1 MVRSLLAQLQLSV
14 GVGAGAHLSPSLKIL
29 ILALRMVGACL
40 VSSSHPASKSAP
52 HLSCEHVAEDPAVTA
67 ASIASPD
74 RPLWKPL
81 CRPQFNS
88 PALPPSNPQAVRGR
102 VPARERDS
110 QEVGTG
116 RYAGAA
122 LPDGASQP
130 QARLVSDE
138 RHRRRLDGG
147 VERRLDDGERHGQ
160 RHAPLASMAASI
172 HLPRY
177 NSEAACESY
186 EAQLGV
192 VARHYGW
199 SPVTIAARLCLA
211 LEGKALQALVDLPV
225 EEHGNLEALK
235 ATLRQRFGRVPTV
248 QVLRQQL
255 RERRRGKGERLG
267 VLAAELRTL
276 VRQAYPDFAASV
288 WDELALHAFF
298 NVLAPS
304 SLQRHVRLS
313 KVTSLSQV
321 VEEAERAELI
331 LKDVQQEPRVE
342 APSNAGAV
350 RNADTRPASVAP
362 QSQRETSSGPPTEGW
377 GAPES
382 QHPRARTG
390 GGEAGHRT
398 RTLAQV
404 HRTGRAYHSPGGY
417 RLYHVNHPAGCAVPA
432 PRERRCGMGPHRHH
446 AEVSD
451 RGNN

>member
-1 MVRSLLAQLQLSV
+1 MS
-14 GVGAGAHLSPSLKIL
+14 
-29 ILALRMVGACL
+29 
-40 VSSSHPASKSAP
+40 PASESRRRSSQWCQKWD
-52 HLSCEHVAEDPAVTA
+52 LVAEINQLDQRILKLCAEESQRESGDP
-67 ASIASPD
+67 
-74 RPLWKPL
+74 
-81 CRPQFNS
+81 
-88 PALPPSNPQAVRGR
+88 
-102 VPARERDS
+102 

-130 QARLVSDE
+130 RARLVSDE

-177 NSEAACESY
+177 N
-186 EAQLGV
+186 
-192 VARHYGW
+192 
-199 SPVTIAARLCLA
+199 
-211 LEGKALQALVDLPV
+211 ALQALVDLPV

-235 ATLRQRFGRVPTV
+235 ATLRQRFGRVPAV

-267 VLAAELRTL
+267 VFAAELRTL
-276 VRQAYPDFAASV
+276 VRQAYPDFTASV
-288 WDELALHAFF
+288 WDELALDAFF
-298 NVLAPS
+298 NALAPS

-313 KVTSLSQV
+313 KVTSLSQA

-331 LKDVQQEPRVE
+331 LKDV
-342 APSNAGAV
+342 
-350 RNADTRPASVAP
+350 RPATCYQVKSR
-362 QSQRETSSGPPTEGW
+362 RETSSGPPTEGW

-404 HRTGRAYHSPGGY
+404 YRTGRACHSPGGY
-417 RLYHVNHPAGCAVPA
+417 RLYHVNHPAGRAVPA

-451 RGNN
+451 RGKN